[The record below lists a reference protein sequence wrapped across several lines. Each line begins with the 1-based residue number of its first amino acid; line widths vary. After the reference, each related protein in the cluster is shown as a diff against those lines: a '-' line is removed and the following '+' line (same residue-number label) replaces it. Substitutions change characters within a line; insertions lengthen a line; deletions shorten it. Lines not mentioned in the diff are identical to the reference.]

1 MVKHPTA
8 YNQPEHQCGNSF
20 SICREKLTNVACHRV
35 QAAHRL
41 KAPFSNG
48 HCDVDIV
55 SNLSANG
62 EGM

>member
-20 SICREKLTNVACHRV
+20 SIYREQLTNVACHGV
-35 QAAHRL
+35 QPAHWL
-41 KAPFSNG
+41 KASFVNG

-55 SNLSANG
+55 SNLSAKG
-62 EGM
+62 EGI